1 MNIGLLS
8 KKQILV
14 GIIVVLS
21 SLVAAYTLGFW
32 SASHSQSYIDAC
44 DFARRDARLASE
56 IGPVRDC
63 RLSSWFGYNI
73 HYEGPNGSAQFRLHV
88 IGEKGDGDLFVNL
101 AINDGEWQVETA
113 KLKLPS
119 NGFLTIR

>member
-1 MNIGLLS
+1 MNMNIGLLS

-32 SASHSQSYIDAC
+32 SASHSQSSIDAC
-44 DFARRDARLASE
+44 HFRGVTRLASE
-56 IGPVRDC
+56 IGPLRHC

-88 IGEKGDGDLFVNL
+88 IGER
-101 AINDGEWQVETA
+101 ETA
-113 KLKLPS
+113 IYLSIWQSMTVSGK
-119 NGFLTIR
+119 